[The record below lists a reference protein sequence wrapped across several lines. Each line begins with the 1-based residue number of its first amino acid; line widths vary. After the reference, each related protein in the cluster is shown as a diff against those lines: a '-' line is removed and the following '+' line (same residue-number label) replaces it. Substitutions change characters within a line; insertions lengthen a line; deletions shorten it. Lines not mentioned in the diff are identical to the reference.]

1 MKILHVIA
9 LCIVIGTGIAV
20 WNSTGDYWDALF
32 QWIVVI
38 YVPIKVLIL
47 LYTLITSTMNWK
59 ITLIVSSKIEIHKN
73 NNKNLTNY

>member
-9 LCIVIGTGIAV
+9 LCIVLGTGIAV